1 MAQTTSDPKP
11 SMRLQGRGHHGWY
24 YAYYDRPAANG
35 QSCVVVFPASIKDIV
50 RKGFEFDEA
59 SSVVW
64 DDGLGASVLKLDFDE
79 PEDLGQPAL
88 PPDPESGWGD
98 PDVLPPAPPEP
109 EFEPTEAELVAA
121 TTSSNGNGHRP
132 PAAPAPVLATNGQRP
147 MRGPAHRKAEAQKAV
162 EQGAQLPAAYLKIN
176 REVAQSFLFQ
186 LRMIG
191 TAVGEQRRA
200 DVAQK
205 LCAIAS
211 IPYYRQIGVEL
222 SEDDIKGMTAL

>member
-1 MAQTTSDPKP
+1 
-11 SMRLQGRGHHGWY
+11 
-24 YAYYDRPAANG
+24 
-35 QSCVVVFPASIKDIV
+35 
-50 RKGFEFDEA
+50 
-59 SSVVW
+59 
-64 DDGLGASVLKLDFDE
+64 
-79 PEDLGQPAL
+79 
-88 PPDPESGWGD
+88 
-98 PDVLPPAPPEP
+98 
-109 EFEPTEAELVAA
+109 
-121 TTSSNGNGHRP
+121 
-132 PAAPAPVLATNGQRP
+132 